1 MKQTQ
6 SSASLLRAEMEKNLL
21 AVAKLKPANA
31 KAPGTKA
38 MAFHSQWTIC
48 LDTFSRLCVIDYIAF
63 SRVNTP

>member
-38 MAFHSQWTIC
+38 MAFHSQWTI
-48 LDTFSRLCVIDYIAF
+48 LFGYIFKAV
-63 SRVNTP
+63 RY